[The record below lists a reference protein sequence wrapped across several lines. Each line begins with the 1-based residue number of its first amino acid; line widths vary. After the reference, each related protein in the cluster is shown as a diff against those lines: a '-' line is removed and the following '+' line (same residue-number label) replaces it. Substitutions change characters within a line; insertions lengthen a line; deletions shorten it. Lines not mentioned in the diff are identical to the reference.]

1 MAHDFL
7 NMHVAFVV
15 IVHKQFTNEL
25 TIIIVSNDVFIP
37 H

>member
-7 NMHVAFVV
+7 NMHLAFGV

-25 TIIIVSNDVFIP
+25 TINIVCNDVFIP

>member
-7 NMHVAFVV
+7 NMHVAFGV
-15 IVHKQFTNEL
+15 IVDKQFTNEL
-25 TIIIVSNDVFIP
+25 TIIIVCNDVFIL